1 MGRTA
6 QFEDAKMN
14 MIPADTTLEAAR
26 KQIEILRK
34 MSPEKLALISF
45 ELSDNVRQNAI
56 AGIKKLYP
64 DFTDTQIK
72 MELLRRMVG
81 DELFREIIA
90 AKGLK

>member
-1 MGRTA
+1 
-6 QFEDAKMN
+6 

-26 KQIEILRK
+26 KQ
-34 MSPEKLALISF
+34 F
-45 ELSDNVRQNAI
+45 ELRDNARQNAI
-56 AGIKKLYP
+56 AGIKKLHP

-72 MELLRRMVG
+72 MELLRRIAG